1 MVLAAVLASQAAKSV
16 DDVDDCGSW
25 SVATTSIIVTCSSE
39 GLQCMYSR
47 YAYTVL
53 GTSDMHAVKMPGDV

>member
-39 GLQCMYSR
+39 GLQYMHP
-47 YAYTVL
+47 YTAL
-53 GTSDMHAVKMPGDV
+53 EPTGMHAVNMPGDV

>member
-39 GLQCMYSR
+39 GLQCMY
-47 YAYTVL
+47 AYTVL
-53 GTSDMHAVKMPGDV
+53 ESSNMHAVNMPGDV

>member
-39 GLQCMYSR
+39 GLQCMYSML
-47 YAYTVL
+47 TLCLVL
-53 GTSDMHAVKMPGDV
+53 LICTL